1 MSKAF
6 YLKTCSVEIDH
17 EIFLNTDNL
26 CILVIQVYAKFYIDI
41 LNNYIEFTLN
51 ITKLALG
58 TIVTQNFPL

>member
-6 YLKTCSVEIDH
+6 YLKTYSVEIDH